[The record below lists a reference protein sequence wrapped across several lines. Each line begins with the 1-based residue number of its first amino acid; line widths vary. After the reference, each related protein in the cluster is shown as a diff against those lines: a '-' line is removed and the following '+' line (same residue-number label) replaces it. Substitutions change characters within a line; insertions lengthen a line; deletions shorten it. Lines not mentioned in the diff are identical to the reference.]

1 MAGMQTGSTVRA
13 FLNGVALTHHLVECT
28 SGFYVRI
35 NWEGNAYLMT
45 QLEQIAS
52 THALQLHG
60 PPMIISGSLP
70 PYRGVT
76 IFIPGG
82 DTLTTSRKTMLIG
95 QKGTL
100 NWY

>member
-70 PYRGVT
+70 PYRG
-76 IFIPGG
+76 
-82 DTLTTSRKTMLIG
+82 
-95 QKGTL
+95 
-100 NWY
+100 